1 MCSPRHHSCTAIPLL
16 LCSALFYSPVLA
28 SFYFDITDTTSFL
41 HSLTYSLVCDI
52 CGGYQILLANWR
64 PPSCTHSLTDSLVC
78 DIYDGGYQI
87 LLANRRPASYT
98 HSLTHSCVMYMMM
111 AIRYCSLIGGLLP
124 IPTHSLTLV

>member
-98 HSLTHSCVMYMMM
+98 HSLTHS
-111 AIRYCSLIGGLLP
+111 L
-124 IPTHSLTLV
+124 THTLVCDIYAGYQILLTNRRPPSYTD